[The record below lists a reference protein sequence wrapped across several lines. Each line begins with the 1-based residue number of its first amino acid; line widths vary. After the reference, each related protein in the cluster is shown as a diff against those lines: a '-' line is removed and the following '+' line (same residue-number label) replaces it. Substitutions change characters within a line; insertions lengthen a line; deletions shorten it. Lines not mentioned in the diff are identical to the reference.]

1 MALPLQ
7 SQRWDLSAD
16 ELFDVV
22 HRRDEETAKQE
33 LAELGTL
40 DELAAK
46 LKTDLV
52 GGLSDQDEFESAY
65 VARKRW
71 FGENKIPEKP
81 ARSLWQF
88 WFNALQDRTL
98 IILMVA
104 AVVSIVLGLIMPPP
118 GETRSQSWID
128 GAAILFAVFIISGV
142 TATNDYK
149 KELQFRELSNVHKD
163 KKVKVIRHGK
173 QIVISTFDLMVGD
186 IVTLESGDS
195 IPGDMFVVS
204 SHGLV
209 SDESSFTG
217 EPEGQ
222 HKAPLG
228 AGHEGNPFLLAGCL
242 ISEGTGTGV
251 VIGVGLKTQ
260 FGAMMVH
267 TNEKDDEDDDDD
279 DDADATPLQK
289 KLNNLAEL
297 IGKAG
302 LFAAILTF
310 AALFIK
316 WLFAFWL
323 GSAPFQANMIGVFV
337 QFIITSVTI
346 VVVAVPEGLPLAVT
360 LSLAYSMIQMMKDN
374 NLVRH
379 LAACETMGGATVI
392 CSDKT
397 GTLTQNLM
405 TVVRSYLAGLEHDDK
420 GPVSVDALHPGN
432 LLHTLTAQSI
442 SLNGQAYIVKKK
454 VGRPEFVG
462 PKTECALLT
471 FGEKLGIHYSR
482 VRKQIPSAMQYPF
495 SSDKKRSS
503 SLVLAKHVDGDL
515 DPTHFYL
522 YVKGASE
529 VLLGMCV
536 SEAVDGAARSVPLA
550 DDKRAELANLI
561 ELWASQGLRTL
572 CLGYR
577 KLTISGPVAEPGKA
591 GACIYDGE
599 LTLLSIVGIEDPL
612 RPEVPRAV
620 DTCKRAG
627 IRVRMLTGD
636 NILTAQSIA
645 RRCGIMSEDG
655 IAMEGPVFRTKSSAE
670 LSSIVPKL
678 DVLARCSPE
687 DKFLL
692 VTKLQEMGEIVG
704 VTGDGTNDAP
714 QLRQA
719 HIGFAMGISGT
730 EVAKDASDI
739 ILLDDNFASI
749 VKAVMWGRNVNDSIR
764 KFLQFQM
771 AINIC
776 AVVLAF
782 IGALTKGDSPLKP
795 VQLLWV
801 NLIMDTAAALALATE
816 PPTPA
821 LLMRHPDSP
830 HASLITWR
838 MWRFITGHALNQLFI
853 FLVLMYI
860 PADRIPILG
869 LEDAAEP
876 HLPSVRNTIIFNVFV
891 LYQVFNE
898 FNARILKDH
907 ANVFRNVQK
916 SPIFLGV
923 VLGTAFVQIL
933 LVQFGGSFSSTVPLS
948 FGQWVFCTLVAAW
961 ALPFGLALKQIPMPA
976 ESYELPL
983 PKFLQCMRNLED
995 EEGKDDDELE
1005 LVVTSPADEFVEP
1018 LPPKRRVPT
1027 GKDNWRRARRLVS
1040 SLRLVNVLRGRP
1052 TKYADPVPK

>member
-1 MALPLQ
+1 M
-7 SQRWDLSAD
+7 SSRWDITSD
-16 ELFDVV
+16 ELFDVL
-22 HRRDEETAKQE
+22 HRRDEPSAAQE
-33 LAELGTL
+33 LADLGSLTQ
-40 DELAAK
+40 LADK
-46 LKTDLV
+46 LKTDV
-52 GGLSDQDEFESAY
+52 SRGLSDPEEYASGY
-65 VARKRW
+65 SARKKW
-71 FGENKIPEKP
+71 FGENRLPEKP
-81 ARSLWQF
+81 PRSLWQF
-88 WFNALQDRTL
+88 WFDALQDRTL
-98 IILMVA
+98 IILMTA
-104 AVVSIVLGLIMPPP
+104 AVVSIILGLIMPPP
-118 GETRSQSWID
+118 GESRSRSWID
-128 GAAILFAVFIISGV
+128 GAAILFAVAIISGV

-163 KKVKVIRHGK
+163 KKVKVVRNHK
-173 QIVISTFDLMVGD
+173 QMVISTFDLIVGD
-186 IVTLESGDS
+186 IVALEGGDS
-195 IPGDMFVVS
+195 IPADMFVVT

-228 AGHEGNPFLLAGCL
+228 ACHGDSNSFLLSGCL

-251 VIGVGLKTQ
+251 VIGVGVKTQ
-260 FGAMMVH
+260 FGAMMSH
-267 TNEKDDEDDDDD
+267 TSDDEEEDD
-279 DDADATPLQK
+279 DDADLTPLQR

-297 IGKAG
+297 IGQAG
-302 LFAAILTF
+302 LIAAILTF

-316 WLFAFWL
+316 WLITFWM
-323 GSAPFQANMIGVFV
+323 GTASFQANMLGTILQFV
-337 QFIITSVTI
+337 ITSVTI

-379 LAACETMGGATVI
+379 LTACETMGGATVI

-420 GPVSVDALHPGN
+420 GPVNVESLQSGT

-454 VGRPEFVG
+454 VGRPEFIG

-471 FGEKLGIHYSR
+471 FSEKLGINYDR
-482 VRKQIPSAMQYPF
+482 IRKQVPAAMQYPF
-495 SSDKKRSS
+495 SSEKKRSS
-503 SLVLAKHVDGDL
+503 ALVQARYVDGDL
-515 DPTHFYL
+515 NPTHFYL
-522 YVKGASE
+522 FVKGASE
-529 VLLGMCV
+529 VLLGMCIN
-536 SEAVDGAARSVPLA
+536 EAVDAQASHRPLS

-561 ELWASQGLRTL
+561 EIWASQGLRTL
-572 CLGYR
+572 CLGFR
-577 KLTISGPVAEPGKA
+577 KLTIDGPPSEPGKA
-591 GACIYDGE
+591 GACPYDGQ

-645 RRCGIMSEDG
+645 RRCGIMSPDG
-655 IAMEGPVFRTKSSAE
+655 IAMEGPVFRTKSSKE
-670 LSSIVPKL
+670 LDDIVPKL

-692 VTKLQEMGEIVG
+692 VTKLQEMGEIVA

-776 AVVLAF
+776 AVILAF

-821 LLMRHPDSP
+821 LLLRQPDSP
-830 HASLITWR
+830 RASLITWR
-838 MWRFITGHALNQLFI
+838 MWRFIMGHAFNQLFI

-860 PADRIPILG
+860 PADRIPALG
-869 LEDAAEP
+869 LEDDVDP
-876 HLPSVRNTIIFNVFV
+876 HKPSVRNTIIFNVFV

-898 FNARILKDH
+898 FNARLLKDDT
-907 ANVFRNVQK
+907 NIFRNVEK

-923 VLGTAFVQIL
+923 VFGTAAVQAL
-933 LVQFGGSFSSTVPLS
+933 LVQFGGTFASCIPLS
-948 FGQWVFCTLVAAW
+948 FGQWLFCILIAAW
-961 ALPFGLALKQIPMPA
+961 ALPFGLALKQIPTPD
-976 ESYELPL
+976 ESYEMPL
-983 PKFLQCMRNLED
+983 PKWLQCMRNLED
-995 EEGKDDDELE
+995 EDAEDDDDLH

-1040 SLRLVNVLRGRP
+1040 SLRLVNALRGKP
-1052 TKYADPVPK
+1052 LKQKNPVPN